1 MIYIYDTILYKS
13 TTNVVNAPASNA
25 TDLSDFTTNFLNQ
38 VLKVDVLM
46 VQENS
51 AEIDKTYTQFKALIV
66 APLTWADVKCLEGEN
81 TYELHLITDNPI

>member
-25 TDLSDFTTNFLNQ
+25 ADLSDFVTNYLSQ
-38 VLKVDVLM
+38 VLKVDDLM

-51 AEIDKTYTQFKALIV
+51 AEIDKTFTQFKALI
-66 APLTWADVKCLEGEN
+66 ASPLTWADVKCLEGDN
-81 TYELHLITDNPI
+81 FYELHLITDNPI